1 MKFKEGDVVKY
12 VTNHYG
18 DDRYNPRWG
27 GSQGKIAGVISI
39 VTEYGNYNVDW
50 DNGHNNSSYI
60 DEDLELI
67 KPMKPI
73 DVRKLNKKLI

>member
-12 VTNHYG
+12 ITNYYG
-18 DDRYNPRWG
+18 DDKYNPRWG

-39 VTEYGNYNVDW
+39 ATEYGYNVDW
-50 DNGHNNSSYI
+50 DNVHRHSSYT

-67 KPMKPI
+67 KPMEPI